1 MWEQVCGLKE
11 GLPSTAGTVEGIPEE
26 GTELDPQDS
35 PQEEGVGEG
44 RPLPGARPRPG
55 EWAGGEALSLGF
67 SRQEHWSWLP
77 FPSPMCESEK

>member
-1 MWEQVCGLKE
+1 MWGLKE

-35 PQEEGVGEG
+35 PQKEEVGEG

-55 EWAGGEALSLGF
+55 E
-67 SRQEHWSWLP
+67 
-77 FPSPMCESEK
+77 